1 MLVANTYNQENEE
14 GLLTYP
20 IRDYLDCLQIDNN
33 RLNGHLEADER
44 AWRQNIEEA
53 AANTARINEQYARL
67 QQSYAEGVQLLLNE
81 SRLIRPHFICRRL
94 EKWGE

>member
-44 AWRQNIEEA
+44 AWR
-53 AANTARINEQYARL
+53 
-67 QQSYAEGVQLLLNE
+67 
-81 SRLIRPHFICRRL
+81 
-94 EKWGE
+94 